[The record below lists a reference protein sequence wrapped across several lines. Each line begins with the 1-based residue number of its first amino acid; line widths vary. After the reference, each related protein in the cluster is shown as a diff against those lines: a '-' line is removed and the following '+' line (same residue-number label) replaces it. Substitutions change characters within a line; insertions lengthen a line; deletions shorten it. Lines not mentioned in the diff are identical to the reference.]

1 MFGIGLAEL
10 AVIAFF
16 GVVVLGPDKLPGLA
30 KQLAQ
35 GVKATKR
42 LTDTVRDD
50 LRSSLGDEYADLEL
64 TDLHPR
70 ALVRR
75 HVLEALEA
83 DVEAEMEAR
92 KDADDDEAD
101 EAEHAAELDEADEA
115 ELSDLHDFA
124 AVSGD
129 DTEAGRDART
139 PLHERKTA

>member
-35 GVKATKR
+35 GVRSVKR
-42 LTDTVRDD
+42 MTDTVRDD
-50 LRSSLGDEYADLEL
+50 LRESLGDEYADLEL
-64 TDLHPR
+64 HDLHPR

-83 DVEAEMEAR
+83 ESA
-92 KDADDDEAD
+92 ADDHRAD
-101 EAEHAAELDEADEA
+101 EVED
-115 ELSDLHDFA
+115 DLHHFTA
-124 AVSGD
+124 ARGA
-129 DTEAGRDART
+129 DTEADRDTRA
-139 PLHERKTA
+139 PHDERKTA

>member
-35 GVKATKR
+35 GVRSVKR
-42 LTDTVRDD
+42 MTDTVRDD
-50 LRSSLGDEYADLEL
+50 LRESLGDEYADLEL
-64 TDLHPR
+64 HDLHPR

-83 DVEAEMEAR
+83 ESAADAD
-92 KDADDDEAD
+92 DADDDD
-101 EAEHAAELDEADEA
+101 HEAE
-115 ELSDLHDFA
+115 DLHDVTA
-124 AVSGD
+124 ASGA
-129 DTEAGRDART
+129 DTEAARDART
-139 PLHERKTA
+139 PHHERKTA